1 MLEEEVW
8 CGVSK
13 SEPETGAV
21 PGQERAPSPGR
32 EGSGPRRAAGGT
44 WQRAER
50 RIVRPPQRLL
60 TRSPQRS
67 GLSGSTAASS
77 ADEMR

>member
-13 SEPETGAV
+13 SEPEMGAV

-50 RIVRPPQRLL
+50 RIVRLRASPAPSHAVPTAFRAVWQHSRLQR
-60 TRSPQRS
+60 
-67 GLSGSTAASS
+67 
-77 ADEMR
+77 